1 MACAGIT
8 AQAGPGGIC
17 LLTGAGLAGKGQQT
31 FDHYAKEAAEYNNVF
46 DPVVDN
52 HSAKPENWLKVFSMH
67 ASQHVQPVCVCVYV
81 CACVRACVRACVPA
95 WMHSWR

>member
-1 MACAGIT
+1 M
-8 AQAGPGGIC
+8 C

-67 ASQHVQPVCVCVYV
+67 ASQHVQPLSLSLSLSVCVCVCVCVY
-81 CACVRACVRACVPA
+81 ACMDAFMEVEWLYVE
-95 WMHSWR
+95 